1 MTTNYPEDGDDCKR
15 IRKVVISAPHPSYF
29 QKERIQEAI
38 MNGDVDVETS

>member
-15 IRKVVISAPHPSYF
+15 IRKVVISAPHPYF
-29 QKERIQEAI
+29 QKERMQEAI